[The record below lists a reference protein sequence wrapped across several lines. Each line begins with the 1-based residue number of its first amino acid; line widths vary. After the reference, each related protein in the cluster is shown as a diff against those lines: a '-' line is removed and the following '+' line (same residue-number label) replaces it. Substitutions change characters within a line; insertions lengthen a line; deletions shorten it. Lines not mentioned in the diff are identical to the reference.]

1 MRQSPNKDF
10 SMKAWMA
17 AALIGAMTTIGMTP
31 LAQATP
37 QAGTGHEL
45 YQNCKESINASGGGI
60 IPPGTDMLSVGLCLG
75 LIEGVKM
82 TIATLQTGMPARDTQ
97 VCWHES
103 GMTNGQ
109 GALIVINYLDRNP
122 ARLNEDQ
129 TLVAILAFKDAF
141 PCKG

>member
-17 AALIGAMTTIGMTP
+17 AVLIGAMTTGSVIP
-31 LAQATP
+31 LAL
-37 QAGTGHEL
+37 AGTKLATGHEL
-45 YQNCKESINASGGGI
+45 YQNCKESISVSGNT
-60 IPPGTDMLSVGLCLG
+60 IPPGTDLLSVGLCLG

-82 TIATLQTGMPARDTQ
+82 TIVTLQTGMSARDTQ

-103 GMTNGQ
+103 GMTNGE

-129 TLVAILAFKDAF
+129 TTVAILAFKDAF